1 MSIIDILRGNYV
13 RRFHANPDLAHVGD
27 TNGHHQASVA
37 QIVFHLLPDSSINLI
52 HAALHHDSAE
62 QFVGDLPQPFKAVAP
77 DFAEMH
83 SSIETAYLA
92 DIGADMSELLTQL
105 DVKILK
111 LADRLAAYL
120 HVRHVAPHILAAY
133 GWPQDRDRLIGMAWG
148 ISADVGAKV
157 EAMLA

>member
-1 MSIIDILRGNYV
+1 MSITDILRGNYV
-13 RRFHANPDLAHVGD
+13 RRFHSNPDLAHVGD

-37 QIVFHLLPDSSINLI
+37 QIVFHLMPDATINLI

-77 DFAEMH
+77 DFAKMH
-83 SSIETAYLA
+83 ASIETAYLA
-92 DIGADMSELLTQL
+92 DIGADTSEHLTPINA
-105 DVKILK
+105 KILK

-133 GWPQDRDRLIGMAWG
+133 GWPQDRDLLIGMAWSFG
-148 ISADVGAKV
+148 ADVGAKV

>member
-1 MSIIDILRGNYV
+1 MSITDILRGNYV
-13 RRFHANPDLAHVGD
+13 RRFHSNPDLAHVGD
-27 TNGHHQASVA
+27 TNGHHHAMVA
-37 QIVFHLLPDSSINLI
+37 QIVLHLCPTASIDLI

-62 QFVGDLPQPFKAVAP
+62 QFVGDLPQPFKADAP

-83 SSIETAYLA
+83 ASIETSYLA
-92 DIGADMSELLTQL
+92 DIGADRFGMLTQDENGL
-105 DVKILK
+105 LK

-133 GWPQDRDRLIGMAWG
+133 GWPQDRERLIGMAWSFG
-148 ISADVGAKV
+148 ADVGAKV

>member
-1 MSIIDILRGNYV
+1 MSTTDILRGNYV
-13 RRFHANPDLAHVGD
+13 RRCHANPDLAHVGD

-37 QIVFHLLPDSSINLI
+37 QIVFHLMPDATINLI

-83 SSIETAYLA
+83 ASIETAYLA
-92 DIGADMSELLTQL
+92 DIGADTSEQLTPINA
-105 DVKILK
+105 KILK

-133 GWPQDRDRLIGMAWG
+133 GWPQDRERLIGMAWS
-148 ISADVGAKV
+148 ICPDVGAKV